1 MKRNADTQCKL
12 VYLTSECSYIASH
25 PIFISIGLTA
35 QTSNLFH
42 YVLHYLFYILAG
54 VLNLE
59 GDRGSCSQ
67 SLLEV
72 CPQECLYKALTL
84 QCK

>member
-1 MKRNADTQCKL
+1 M
-12 VYLTSECSYIASH
+12 YIPSH
-25 PIFISIGLTA
+25 PIFISIDLTA
-35 QTSNLFH
+35 LISYLFR

-59 GDRGSCSQ
+59 GDHGTCSQ

-72 CPQECLYKALTL
+72 CTQECLYKTLTL
-84 QCK
+84 QRK